1 MMGVIG
7 VSWVLERWT
16 TSEMRFVDSKHVY
29 LSGQLYYTFVT
40 SRFDLW
46 MWPVSIRVNHQC
58 GAALQSMALWAK
70 LWPNCIRGLSSFN
83 TCQLNHK
90 RSLWSVDNAT
100 QSPRFPFWR
109 TWDIHNNGRPYG
121 TEQSNLLWLGCEKSN
136 VEQSLSKKPSPSAV
150 AGGPSAVTLVT
161 VSSMSAMATRP

>member
-46 MWPVSIRVNHQC
+46 MWPVSIRVNRQC
-58 GAALQSMALWAK
+58 GTALQSMGLWAK

-83 TCQLNHK
+83 TCQPHK
-90 RSLWSVDNAT
+90 GHCGRST
-100 QSPRFPFWR
+100 MQCHHHGSPF
-109 TWDIHNNGRPYG
+109 GGLG
-121 TEQSNLLWLGCEKSN
+121 TS
-136 VEQSLSKKPSPSAV
+136 
-150 AGGPSAVTLVT
+150 TT
-161 VSSMSAMATRP
+161 MD